1 MNQPWIVAITGF
13 LYFIE
18 AARLLYNGQ
27 QGLSLTFF
35 AYGLANVG
43 LIMAIVKGSN

>member
-1 MNQPWIVAITGF
+1 MNAPWIVALTGL

-18 AARLLYNGQ
+18 AGRLLYNSQTGFA
-27 QGLSLTFF
+27 LTFF

-43 LIMAIVKGSN
+43 LIMAIRNS